1 MEMLK
6 LRELQLRASI
16 GLAHANS
23 DLEGEDKQHHFGL
36 FNSSLQLC
44 ACVVLSME
52 NSGQRGKL
60 RQMAVE
66 TDYQLR
72 GMGRS
77 LYEYVESWC
86 RVHGVRQIVLH
97 ARTSVKGFYYKLG
110 FTECGVEFVQA
121 TLPHIKMLKA
131 L

>member
-16 GLAHANS
+16 GLVLANS

-36 FNSSLQLC
+36 FNSSLQ
-44 ACVVLSME
+44 
-52 NSGQRGKL
+52 
-60 RQMAVE
+60 
-66 TDYQLR
+66 
-72 GMGRS
+72 GRS